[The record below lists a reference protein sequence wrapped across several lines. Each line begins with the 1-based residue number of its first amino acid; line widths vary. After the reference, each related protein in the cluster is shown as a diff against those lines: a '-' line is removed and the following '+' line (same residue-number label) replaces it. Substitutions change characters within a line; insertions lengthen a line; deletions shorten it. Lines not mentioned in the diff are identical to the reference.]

1 MSTNK
6 INDCCNASTAELNSS
21 CNCKTTMKFEDYIMD
36 ELRKGKSMDEIMKY
50 ISERANAAE
59 STFKAEQ
66 NKKKNFWLVKTPVDG
81 DRNFIFGNLHV
92 KINDALVHF
101 SNGCATTEDFIILL
115 IEGLYQIAPAMRPM
129 FDEISLDNDDIN
141 LLAESMNKEL
151 GKMDKLFSVVKA
163 FSNETDDDA
172 ERINKF
178 LDSFTLL

>member
-1 MSTNK
+1 MSTYK
-6 INDCCNASTAELNSS
+6 VNDCCNASTAKLNSS
-21 CNCKTTMKFEDYIMD
+21 CNCKTTMKFEDYIVD

-66 NKKKNFWLVKTPVDG
+66 NKKKNFWLVKTPVEGNRD
-81 DRNFIFGNLHV
+81 FIFGNLHV
-92 KINDALVHF
+92 KINDALVHL

-129 FDEISLDNDDIN
+129 LDEINLDDDSIS

-151 GKMDKLFSVVKA
+151 DKFDKLVSVAKA
-163 FSNETDDDA
+163 FNVEDDEADKIA
-172 ERINKF
+172 KF
-178 LDSFTLL
+178 LDSLF

>member
-1 MSTNK
+1 MSTYEIKNPTIK
-6 INDCCNASTAELNSS
+6 KVDSCD
-21 CNCKTTMKFEDYIMD
+21 CNCKTTMKFEDYIID

-66 NKKKNFWLVKTPVDG
+66 CKKKNFWLVKTPVEGNRD
-81 DRNFIFGNLHV
+81 FIFGNLHV
-92 KINDALVHF
+92 KINDALVHL

-129 FDEISLDNDDIN
+129 LDEINLDDDSIS

-151 GKMDKLFSVVKA
+151 DKFDKLVSVAKA
-163 FSNETDDDA
+163 FNVEDDDA
-172 ERINKF
+172 DKIAKF
-178 LDSFTLL
+178 LDSLF